1 MIEQGKTEAET
12 TAAASDIMRFLGCD
26 RDYWRLLVRGGVL
39 LMLTLGIY
47 RFWLATDIRRFLWAN
62 TEVAGESLE
71 YTGTAIELLLGFMI
85 ALALLVPLYAGFF
98 LAALDVGLFGK
109 LFSSALGFLL
119 LASLGQYA
127 VYRAR
132 RYRLTRTVYRG
143 IRLHQDG
150 SAVHYALLAIF
161 CWAVIA
167 VSLGLAYP
175 WALAKLERFKLSNT
189 YFGNLAGEF
198 EGSGLS
204 LFMRGFPMWLLV
216 IVPFVAGM
224 IAAAYAIDHWS
235 ALLEALGQGGSD
247 TAARVEA
254 SNPRYGYALIFA
266 IMACGWAVLAAAAL
280 YPAFQA
286 LVLRWWMSGLRV
298 GGVAME
304 SRLRTGDVFRAY
316 FQFLLYGLLF
326 AAAIG
331 IIGSVL
337 LAFVGAAVES
347 QTSAEIVVPAILL
360 VGYVVTALGFSTIYQ
375 GTVKLSL
382 WRLSVQSLD
391 LSGLAAL
398 DHVKASGKPA
408 SPLGE
413 GLADALHVG
422 GI

>member
-12 TAAASDIMRFLGCD
+12 TAAASDVMRFLGCD

-119 LASLGQYA
+119 LALLGQYA

-150 SAVHYALLAIF
+150 SAAYYALLAIF

-175 WALAKLERFKLSNT
+175 WVLAKLERFKLSNT

-266 IMACGWAVLAAAAL
+266 LMACGWATLAAAVL

-286 LVLRWWMSGLRV
+286 LVLRWWMSGLRI

-398 DHVKASGKPA
+398 DHVKASGRPA

>member
-1 MIEQGKTEAET
+1 MNQAARPEAEK
-12 TAAASDIMRFLGCD
+12 TAADAVRFLGRN
-26 RDYWRLLVRGGVL
+26 RDYWWLLVRGGLL

-62 TEVAGESLE
+62 TEIAGESLE
-71 YTGTAIELLLGFMI
+71 YTGTALELLLGFLI
-85 ALALLVPLYAGFF
+85 ALALLLPLYAGFF
-98 LAALDVGLFGK
+98 LAALDLGLLGK
-109 LFSSALGFLL
+109 LSGVLAFIL
-119 LASLGQYA
+119 LALLGQYA

-143 IRLHQDG
+143 VRLHQDG

-167 VSLGLAYP
+167 VTIGLAYP
-175 WALAKLERFKLSNT
+175 WALAKLERFKMRNT
-189 YFGNLAGEF
+189 YYGNLAGEF
-198 EGSGLS
+198 EGTGLS

-216 IVPFVAGM
+216 MVPFVVGV
-224 IAAAYAIDHWS
+224 IAAVRAINWS
-235 ALLEALGQGGSD
+235 AFVEAVGQGGSD
-247 TAARVEA
+247 TAARIES
-254 SNPRYGYALIFA
+254 SNPGYDHAIMFA
-266 IMACGWAVLAAAAL
+266 IMACGWAALVAALL

-286 LVLRWWMSGLRV
+286 LVLRWWLSGLRI

-304 SRLRTGDVFRAY
+304 SRLRTGHVFRAY

-326 AAAIG
+326 AAAIA
-331 IIGSVL
+331 IVGSLV

-347 QTSAEIVVPAILL
+347 QMSAEVVVPAILL
-360 VGYVVTALGFSTIYQ
+360 VGYVMTALGFSTIYQ
-375 GTVKLSL
+375 ATVKLSL
-382 WRLSVQSLD
+382 WRLSIEALD

-398 DHVKASGKPA
+398 DHVTASGKPSSA
-408 SPLGE
+408 LGE